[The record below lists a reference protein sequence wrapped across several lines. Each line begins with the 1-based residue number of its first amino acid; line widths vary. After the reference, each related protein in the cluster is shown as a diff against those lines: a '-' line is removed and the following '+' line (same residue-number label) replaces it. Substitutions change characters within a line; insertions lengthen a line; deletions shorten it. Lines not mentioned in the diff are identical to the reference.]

1 MELSDKETNQRLLAL
16 GTSIERMKIMLEI
29 VSSTKGIKE
38 LIEDEHEDIADM
50 YGDLLTQIYTVL
62 RKEGEQLKELKVK
75 ERGKNK

>member
-38 LIEDEHEDIADM
+38 LIEDEHEYIADM